1 MSSGILSDG
10 LDRRNPN
17 AVRSNDALT
26 TASSAGSPPP
36 WLQKDDREVLRYY
49 AFFQEPVYEGG
60 DVNARAFRIRR
71 FTVCY
76 FTSSGTCI

>member
-1 MSSGILSDG
+1 MSSAT
-10 LDRRNPN
+10 P
-17 AVRSNDALT
+17 SNGPENGSHGSLRGANTVVSAT
-26 TASSAGSPPP
+26 TGFPPP

-49 AFFQEPVYEGG
+49 GYFQEPVYEGG

-76 FTSSGTCI
+76 FTSSGTCL

>member
-1 MSSGILSDG
+1 MSSATLSDG
-10 LDRRNPN
+10 LDDHSDS
-17 AVRSNDALT
+17 AVRSTDAV
-26 TASSAGSPPP
+26 ASVGAGSPPP

-49 AFFQEPVYEGG
+49 AYFQEPVYEGG

-76 FTSSGTCI
+76 FTSSGTCL